1 MRHKTFQLAETK
13 ADDSGSFTALASVFG
28 NVDLGGDR
36 MMPGSF
42 SKTLERWRESGDPIP
57 VILSHQWDDPM
68 AMVGKADPMEVVETE
83 RGLVVKGQLDIE
95 HNAVAQQVHRLMRDR
110 LLKGWSFGYSVPEG
124 GEKRAKDG
132 ANEVFEVDLIEVGPT
147 LRGMNPEAQLQ
158 AVKSALEES
167 SAAPAAK
174 EEPPPAEVE
183 DERDEGA
190 KSSSP
195 RTSDPAADPCD
206 IARIDSAL

>member
-83 RGLVVKGQLDIE
+83 GGQVRAGGVFRGSGREGRATAGRSRGRAGRGREVVKSPD
-95 HNAVAQQVHRLMRDR
+95 VR
-110 LLKGWSFGYSVPEG
+110 P
-124 GEKRAKDG
+124 
-132 ANEVFEVDLIEVGPT
+132 
-147 LRGMNPEAQLQ
+147 RG
-158 AVKSALEES
+158 
-167 SAAPAAK
+167 
-174 EEPPPAEVE
+174 
-183 DERDEGA
+183 
-190 KSSSP
+190 
-195 RTSDPAADPCD
+195 
-206 IARIDSAL
+206 